1 MKLNARKPRA
11 DGRAPRARSEALR
24 LDDFLPYRLSV
35 LTNTISSTLAQS
47 YADRFG
53 ISIPQWRVMAVLG
66 SDADE
71 PAHRSAKSRTANAK
85 SAPGRAANARAA
97 AGRTANE
104 LVARTRLDKVTVS
117 RAVAGLV
124 AAGRVRRRTD
134 PVDRRRK
141 VLRLSARGRA
151 IYEQIVPLAR
161 GYETELLSRLEPGER
176 AALDRLLR
184 HLDESALAIAET
196 GPLATAEATQEVT

>member
-11 DGRAPRARSEALR
+11 ADRAPLAGGKALR

-47 YADRFG
+47 YANRFG

-66 SDADE
+66 SED
-71 PAHRSAKSRTANAK
+71 PAHRAAKSRTANTRTTARRTANAK
-85 SAPGRAANARAA
+85 SA

-104 LVARTRLDKVTVS
+104 IVARTRLDKVTVS

-124 AAGRVRRRTD
+124 AAGRVGRRTD

-184 HLDESALAIAET
+184 HLDESALALAET
-196 GPLATAEATQEVT
+196 GQPPTTEATQEVT

>member
-1 MKLNARKPRA
+1 MKLYARKPRA
-11 DGRAPRARSEALR
+11 DSRAPHARWEALR

-66 SDADE
+66 SEANE
-71 PAHRSAKSRTANAK
+71 PANARAAARRT
-85 SAPGRAANARAA
+85 ANARAA
-97 AGRTANE
+97 AGQTANE
-104 LVARTRLDKVTVS
+104 LAARTRLDKVTVS

-124 AAGRVRRRTD
+124 AAGRVGRRTD
-134 PVDRRRK
+134 PIDRRRK

-151 IYEQIVPLAR
+151 IYQQIVPLAR
-161 GYETELLSRLEPGER
+161 RYEAELLSRLEPGER

-184 HLDESALAIAET
+184 QLDESALAIAEN
-196 GPLATAEATQEVT
+196 GQEVT